1 MDGYFRRQIQLNE
14 IGESGQQKLLSS
26 RVLVIGAGGLGC
38 PLLLNIASCGVGSIT
53 VIDFDIVEYHNLH
66 RQTLYAAAD
75 VGKSKAECAVQFLA
89 ERYPHTSF
97 QSADA
102 TFDAQMAVSKVS
114 EADILVDCTDN
125 LQVRYLMDDAARI
138 YQKPW
143 VHASVSKFNLQW
155 ALFRSHLGY
164 SYRNVYPV
172 PPNPMFMGQC
182 NAEGVLGSVPALA
195 GTMQANLVL
204 NTLLG
209 MDQVDGKIFHM
220 DTLSGQMHTL
230 VYEPKPIT
238 EPRNTAEMLQYDY
251 QGFCQNFNV

>member
-1 MDGYFRRQIQLNE
+1 M
-14 IGESGQQKLLSS
+14 
-26 RVLVIGAGGLGC
+26 
-38 PLLLNIASCGVGSIT
+38 
-53 VIDFDIVEYHNLH
+53 
-66 RQTLYAAAD
+66 
-75 VGKSKAECAVQFLA
+75 
-89 ERYPHTSF
+89 
-97 QSADA
+97 
-102 TFDAQMAVSKVS
+102 VS

-155 ALFRSHLGY
+155 ALFRPHLGY

-182 NAEGVLGSVPALA
+182 NTEGVLGSVPALA

-220 DTLSGQMHTL
+220 ETLSGQMQAIF
-230 VYEPKPIT
+230 YETKHIT
-238 EPRNTAEMLQYDY
+238 VPNNEAEMLKYDY
-251 QGFCQNFNV
+251 

>member
-14 IGESGQQKLLSS
+14 IGDSGQQKLLST

-38 PLLLNIASCGVGSIT
+38 PLLTNIAACGVGSIT

-66 RQTLYAAAD
+66 RQTLYNPGD
-75 VGKSKAECAVQFLA
+75 VGKSKAVCAVQFLS
-89 ERYPHTSF
+89 ESYPHTSF
-97 QSADA
+97 LSINAM
-102 TFDAQMAVSKVS
+102 FDAQMAVSMVS

-155 ALFRSHLGY
+155 ALFRPHLGY

-182 NAEGVLGSVPALA
+182 NTEGVLGSVPALA

-204 NTLLG
+204 NTILG
-209 MDQVDGKIFHM
+209 IDQVDGKIFHM
-220 DTLSGQMHTL
+220 DTLSGQMHAMM
-230 VYEPKPIT
+230 YEPKPIT
-238 EPRNTAEMLQYDY
+238 IPKNVAEMLQYDY
-251 QGFCQNFNV
+251 VGFCQNFNT